1 MAATKEI
8 KPDNLTLGSGDL
20 YYKEFDDGE
29 EIPAV
34 EDLCIDENYFAC
46 LKGGAT
52 LTYTAEYYT
61 ASDDNGCHKKTILT
75 SEDVT
80 LKTGIAVFNANTLNV
95 LSDTGR
101 VTENTEKK
109 RRTIKIGGL
118 KNAKG
123 KKYIFCFHHIDKQ
136 DGDIWVIIVG
146 NNQSGFELAFATD
159 SETVIDAEIKAL
171 PQDEEGTLV
180 TYIEEDKQIVGSTP
194 GGGE

>member
-1 MAATKEI
+1 MAAAKET

-20 YYKEFDDGE
+20 YYKEFNNGD
-29 EIPAV
+29 EIPSADELCV
-34 EDLCIDENYFAC
+34 EDNYFAC

-95 LSDTGR
+95 LADTGR
-101 VTENTEKK
+101 VTEDTAKK

-123 KKYIFCFHHIDKQ
+123 KKYIFCFHHPDPV
-136 DGDIWVIIVG
+136 DGDIWIIIVG

-171 PQDEEGTLV
+171 PQDNDGTLV
-180 TYIEEDKQIVGSTP
+180 TYIEEDKLITTATP
-194 GGGE
+194 SEGE